1 MQMRKWYTFLFSVL
15 LIVGLLAGCGEGET
29 KKADKPER
37 PETEQTAAFP
47 VTVVDAAGE
56 KVTIEKEPEKI
67 VSLIPSNT
75 EIAFELGL
83 GEQIAGVSNFDT
95 YPAEAAAKEK
105 IGDIEFNTEK
115 IISLGTDLV
124 LAHESTLSSA
134 GEGLQQLKDAGI
146 KVLVVNDAASFEG
159 VYKSIDMI
167 GAASGTKEKAKK
179 LIGDMK
185 AKLKSISDKAA
196 SIKEEDRKKVL
207 VEVAGPPEIYVTG
220 NHTFIDE
227 MLQLIHADNAAGD
240 LEGWAKMEEES
251 IISINPEVIITTY
264 GRYVDN
270 VEESILQRDGWK
282 TVAAVKEKQVADVDE
297 DLVTRSGPRI
307 TEGVEEL
314 AKAVYPDVFK

>member
-1 MQMRKWYTFLFSVL
+1 MKTWYRPLFTVL
-15 LIVGLLAGCGEGET
+15 LTLGLLAGCSGEET
-29 KKADKPER
+29 KKADKPVS
-37 PETEQTAAFP
+37 PETEQTEAFP
-47 VTVVDAAGE
+47 VTVEDAAGE
-56 KVTIEKEPEKI
+56 KVTIGEEPEKI

-83 GEQIAGVSNFDT
+83 GEQIAGVSDFDT

-105 IGDIEFNTEK
+105 IGGIEFNVEK

-134 GEGLQQLKDAGI
+134 GEGLQQMRDAGI
-146 KVLVVNDAASFEG
+146 KVLVVNDAADFES
-159 VYKSIDMI
+159 VYESIDMI
-167 GAASGTKEKAKK
+167 GRAAGANEKAEK
-179 LIGDMK
+179 LIEDMK
-185 AKLKSISDKAA
+185 AKVQKISDKAA

-220 NHTFIDE
+220 KNTFIDE
-227 MLQLIHADNAAGD
+227 MLQVIHADNAAGD

-251 IISINPEVIITTY
+251 IISINPGVIITTY

-270 VEESILQRDGWK
+270 VKESILQRDGWE
-282 TVAAVKEKQVADVDE
+282 TVKAVKEKQVADVDE

-314 AKAVYPDVFK
+314 AKAIYPDVFK